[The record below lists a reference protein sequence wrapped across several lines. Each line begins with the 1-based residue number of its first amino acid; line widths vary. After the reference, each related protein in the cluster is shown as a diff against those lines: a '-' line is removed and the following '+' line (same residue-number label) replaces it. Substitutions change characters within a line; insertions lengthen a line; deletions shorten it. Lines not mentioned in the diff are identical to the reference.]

1 MSSPTGSESG
11 RSERFPVA
19 GLPLHTRSLTVSVK
33 RSSPDKW
40 LVRGDVIDLRKNG
53 FVPTSYDVQPS
64 GIIHSMNIELD
75 LDPESLRMEA
85 IRVDQPFVAVEPSE
99 STKGECCRDP
109 APRLLDLIGECL
121 DDDFQKKLGGVF
133 AGPLGCSHLLTLFQ
147 LMAST
152 VPRAAELERARFARD
167 GTEQALGNRF
177 YRRAVFVDGLQAS
190 ADVTDVSVQLAD
202 TMTRPLGP
210 GMSAVSRLELSHEV
224 KTFSSITRKRFEIER
239 LAIRE
244 RKRSAETLITSEW
257 DDHSGHFAEL
267 VGTPL
272 IPGLAKRIFT
282 LTKGDPAL
290 RAVEDNLLMFAPGF
304 VQVLAALMEAYSEE
318 RAREAADSGSAP
330 DISSI
335 GGNTDSCYMW
345 RRGGAIEK
353 ARFDS
358 KVEQT

>member
-1 MSSPTGSESG
+1 MPLATGSDTG
-11 RSERFPVA
+11 RDASVPVA

-33 RSSPDKW
+33 RSSDDQW

-53 FVPTSYDVQPS
+53 FVPTSYDLQPS

-75 LDPESLRMEA
+75 LDPESLRMNA

-109 APRLLDLIGECL
+109 APRLFDLTGECL

-177 YRRAVFVDGLQAS
+177 YRRSIFVDGLQAS
-190 ADVTDVSVQLAD
+190 KDVTDVSVQLAD
-202 TMTRPLGP
+202 TMTRPIGP
-210 GMSAVSRLELSHEV
+210 ETKSVARLELSHEV
-224 KTFSSITRKRFEIER
+224 KTFASISRKRFEIER

-244 RKRSAETLITSEW
+244 RKRNAETLITSEW
-257 DDHSGHFAEL
+257 NDHSDHFAEL

-272 IPGLAKRIFT
+272 IPGLAKRIFS
-282 LTKGDPAL
+282 LTKDDPAF
-290 RAVEDNLLMFAPGF
+290 RAVQDNLLMFAPGF

-318 RAREAADSGSAP
+318 RAREAATAGSAP

-353 ARFDS
+353 ARFETKAD
-358 KVEQT
+358 